1 MFLQAPTAH
10 LNNLI
15 NGISSGLL
23 SSPQTLSGSSGGNPG
38 LRLIEAKVPAD
49 RQPAEYVGSNST
61 LAALIN
67 AAGRSI
73 SVPTGYAPAWLEIP
87 SAWLSVVLGT
97 SPNNIPTAGPLQLS
111 SECTCGFEGGWA
123 SFFQSLGWTAITPT
137 VYPVPT
143 VAG

>member
-1 MFLQAPTAH
+1 MFLQCPTAH

-23 SSPQTLSGSSGGNPG
+23 SSPQTLGGSSGGNPG

-49 RQPAEYVGSNST
+49 RQPSEYVGNNSA

-73 SVPTGYAPAWLEIP
+73 SVPTGYAPALLEIP
-87 SAWLSVVLGT
+87 VAWLPTMLGT
-97 SPNNIPTAGPLQLS
+97 AAGNVPTVGPLQLT
-111 SECTCGFEGGWA
+111 SECACDFQGAWA
-123 SFFQSLGWTAITPT
+123 SFFQSLGWTGITPT
-137 VYPVPT
+137 VYPVQT